1 MKCQSKTKKKKMI
14 INSDKLEYKVGL
26 RLISNVLKGVII
38 KITNIESGEKS
49 GNYIIIEWEKPDL
62 IGVAFD
68 LKQKTSIVQYTEL
81 MLEEAFSEGIIKIDK
96 QFHRNQKL
104 EQLGI

>member
-1 MKCQSKTKKKKMI
+1 M
-14 INSDKLEYKVGL
+14 EYKVGL

-38 KITNIESGEKS
+38 KIINIESGEKS

-62 IGVAFD
+62 IGVMALD
-68 LKQKTSIVQYTEL
+68 LKQKTSIVQYNEL
-81 MLEEAFSEGIIKIDK
+81 MLDEAFSEGIIKIDK
-96 QFHRNQKL
+96 QYYRNQKL

>member
-1 MKCQSKTKKKKMI
+1 M
-14 INSDKLEYKVGL
+14 EYKVGL

-38 KITNIESGEKS
+38 KIINIESGEKS

-62 IGVAFD
+62 IGVMALD
-68 LKQKTSIVQYTEL
+68 LKQKNSIVQYNEL
-81 MLEEAFSEGIIKIDK
+81 MLDEAFSEGIIKIDK
-96 QFHRNQKL
+96 QYYRNQKL

>member
-1 MKCQSKTKKKKMI
+1 M
-14 INSDKLEYKVGL
+14 EYKVGL
-26 RLISNVLKGVII
+26 RLISNSLKGVII
-38 KITNIESGEKS
+38 ERREVCF

-62 IGVAFD
+62 IGVMALD

-81 MLEEAFSEGIIKIDK
+81 MIDEAFLEGIIKIDK
-96 QFHRNQKL
+96 EYYRNQKL